1 MQNYLALKQL
11 PSKLFLFFFFWLSII
26 VIDLFVMILSLETWV
41 PKSFL
46 YGGVWC
52 RDVDDLVGVWPIR
65 KTPMGISSIRYSSI
79 VDRRFSSLLLSFLVV
94 VADSCFC
101 ASARMSFQI
110 LKWCSRHFCYLLS
123 NLFSVTIINLSI
135 SFLMW
140 FHITKLSYT

>member
-1 MQNYLALKQL
+1 LT
-11 PSKLFLFFFFWLSII
+11 SKLFLVFWLLII
-26 VIDLFVMILSLETWV
+26 AIADRSYLSWSWVLRLGFSSLFCIVDFGVATWTTSLVFDQSGRRRWAY
-41 PKSFL
+41 L
-46 YGGVWC
+46 
-52 RDVDDLVGVWPIR
+52 L
-65 KTPMGISSIRYSSI
+65 IRYSSI
-79 VDRRFSSLLLSFLVV
+79 ADHRFSSLFLSFLVV

-140 FHITKLSYT
+140 FQTTKLSYT